1 MSNRKLQYQRDWLE
15 ANWDRFVNDGI
26 EDSHGRLI
34 TVADALAKA
43 LKQIEAI
50 RHEPIKRDG
59 EPFRPEY
66 RQPAIEKLGY
76 YNRSDYL
83 PYRI

>member
-1 MSNRKLQYQRDWLE
+1 MDKNK
-15 ANWDRFVNDGI
+15 
-26 EDSHGRLI
+26 
-34 TVADALAKA
+34 ADALAKA

-50 RHEPIKRDG
+50 KHEPIKRDS

>member
-1 MSNRKLQYQRDWLE
+1 MSCGITTWR
-15 ANWDRFVNDGI
+15 NWKMDKNK
-26 EDSHGRLI
+26 
-34 TVADALAKA
+34 TDALAKA
-43 LKQIEAI
+43 LKQMEAI
-50 RHEPIKRDG
+50 KHEPSKRDS

>member
-1 MSNRKLQYQRDWLE
+1 MDKNK
-15 ANWDRFVNDGI
+15 
-26 EDSHGRLI
+26 
-34 TVADALAKA
+34 ADALAKA

-50 RHEPIKRDG
+50 KHEPIKRGG

-66 RQPAIEKLGY
+66 RQSAIEKLGY